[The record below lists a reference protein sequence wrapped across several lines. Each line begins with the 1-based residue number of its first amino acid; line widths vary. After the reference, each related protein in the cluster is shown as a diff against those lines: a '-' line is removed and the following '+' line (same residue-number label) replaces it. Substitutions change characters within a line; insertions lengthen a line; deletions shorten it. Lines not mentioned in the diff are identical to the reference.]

1 MKKKLALFILLS
13 GLIVNFGIAQS
24 YYFGL
29 KGGPSVGYQKWETFN
44 QSPLVSYHIATFIES
59 YSEENPLNAL
69 FAQIGFHNRGSALRG
84 AGGYTLNN
92 EYFRLPT
99 KNFVFSNLSLA
110 LGAKRKQELTNKLK
124 SFYSFGLRGEYTLKT
139 NLDLYTSA
147 NTSFSY
153 YYYPDNNFVN
163 KFTYGAQ
170 VGGGLE
176 FIFSELAEG
185 LFEITINPD
194 LSNQYDQPQIGSV
207 IDPYHPSN
215 TITLDRRRIKNT
227 TVEITFGLRFMR
239 KVIYLD

>member
-1 MKKKLALFILLS
+1 MSKKSVIIILFGFFINIGIS
-13 GLIVNFGIAQS
+13 QSSYFGI
-24 YYFGL
+24 

-44 QSPLVSYHIATFIES
+44 QSPLVSFHVATFWES
-59 YSEENPLNAL
+59 YSESNPMSAL
-69 FAQIGFHNRGSALRG
+69 FAQLGFHNRGSALRG
-84 AGGYTLNN
+84 AGGYSIDNV
-92 EYFRLPT
+92 YFRLPT

-110 LGAKRKQELTNKLK
+110 LGAKRKQELTDKMR
-124 SFYSFGLRGEYTLKT
+124 SFYSFGLRAEYTIKT
-139 NLDLYTSA
+139 NLDEYTDA
-147 NTSFSY
+147 NAAFSF

-176 FIFSELAEG
+176 FVFSELIEG

-194 LSNQYDQPQIGSV
+194 LSNQYDQPEIGSV

-215 TITLDRRRIKNT
+215 TITLQRRRIKNT
-227 TVEITFGLRFMR
+227 TVEVTFGLRFMR